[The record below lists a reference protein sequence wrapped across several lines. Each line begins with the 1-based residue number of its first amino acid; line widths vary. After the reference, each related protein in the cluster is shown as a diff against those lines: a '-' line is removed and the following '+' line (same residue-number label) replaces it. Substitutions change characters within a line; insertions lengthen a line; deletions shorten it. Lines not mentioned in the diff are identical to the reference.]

1 MKKKESHLKNNV
13 VEWAG
18 PNQPAFFFSFFLS
31 SFLFYLF
38 IFLAATFSLSF
49 MFDDFCSRITGVH
62 ISTQLLHCGTE
73 NLVENH
79 DYVDFCGE
87 F

>member
-18 PNQPAFFFSFFLS
+18 PNQTAFFFLLSFQF
-31 SFLFYLF
+31 SFLFIY
-38 IFLAATFSLSF
+38 FLDATFSLSF